1 MRGRVKTEG
10 RRHGGTGDGTWT
22 RAEKRTDHGLMV
34 LLVLLSR
41 LQGRL
46 LGRLGLLGQRPMR
59 GGAVAEGPRQG
70 GRAVL
75 GGKHGAVRRTD
86 KWVLPVLVLA
96 LLVRAAVRT
105 VQGTILVVAMER
117 AT

>member
-1 MRGRVKTEG
+1 M
-10 RRHGGTGDGTWT
+10 
-22 RAEKRTDHGLMV
+22 RAEKRTHHGGMV
-34 LLVLLSR
+34 LLVLLRR

-46 LGRLGLLGQRPMR
+46 QGRLGLLGQRPMR
-59 GGAVAEGPRQG
+59 GGVVAEGPHQG

-75 GGKHGAVRRTD
+75 GGRHGAVRRTD
-86 KWVLPVLVLA
+86 KWVLPVLVIA

-105 VQGTILVVAMER
+105 VQEKVFVVAMER

>member
-1 MRGRVKTEG
+1 M
-10 RRHGGTGDGTWT
+10 
-22 RAEKRTDHGLMV
+22 
-34 LLVLLSR
+34 LLVLSGR

-46 LGRLGLLGQRPMR
+46 LCRLGLLGQRPMR
-59 GGAVAEGPRQG
+59 GDVVAEERHHGVG
-70 GRAVL
+70 AVL
-75 GGKHGAVRRTD
+75 GGRHGAVRRTD
-86 KWVLPVLVLA
+86 KWVLPVLVIA